1 MRKVLK
7 KEPHCTWFIAHSNG
21 DYEEFWSVNELCSE
35 TDRYV
40 TLFVYNKYCNCIEPY
55 SGYPAN
61 IPNVIGLLKK
71 DMDECIASRNASL

>member
-7 KEPHCTWFIAHSNG
+7 KEPHCTWFIAHSNC
-21 DYEEFWSVNELCSE
+21 DYEEFWNINELCSE
-35 TDRYV
+35 TERYI

-61 IPNVIGLLKK
+61 TPNVIGLLKK
-71 DMDECIASRNASL
+71 DMAECIESRNAS